1 MDFERKIS
9 ETLIVDCGWLQCWGY
24 STAPTYADKKAD
36 SEWVVNLKM
45 ILELADDECN
55 SDRRAV
61 FNSCDR
67 LVL

>member
-1 MDFERKIS
+1 MAGCS
-9 ETLIVDCGWLQCWGY
+9 AGGIVLHQHMQIRRLTVSG
-24 STAPTYADKKAD
+24 
-36 SEWVVNLKM
+36 VVNLKM